1 MRKLVR
7 YLSVLFVVLDVTDA
21 RAQTIEQMTFAAAI
35 ERAIANNPTVQ
46 QAAAGILRAEAI
58 LQQVRAGS
66 RPALSAAVTTNIVAP
81 VTSFDGNSIVPRGQT
96 QTTADFSVPILVPVR
111 WAQRNQAADQVF
123 VAQQATA
130 DTRREIAVA
139 TAQTY
144 LAIIASRRLQELNE
158 RARDNARAH
167 FEYADQRFQGGV
179 GSRLNVLRAQQ
190 ELSADEARVEEAR
203 LAVRRAQE
211 ALGVLVAVDGPVDA
225 AAEPQ
230 FDVPSD
236 AAGAAAPTPSTGS
249 SPLGADLS
257 LRPDIR
263 LLAARQAAAER
274 VVRDSRRDYLPTV
287 SAVFTPQHL
296 APSGLFAASKSWRVG
311 VLFNVPLLDSG
322 LRSGQAQERRA
333 LVDSVRAER
342 ADAERRAG
350 SEIRTAR
357 EAVAA
362 SSRALAHARESAER
376 ANEVLGITDIVFREG
391 ATTNIEVVDA
401 QRQARDAET
410 QAAVAEDALRR
421 ARLDLLVAL
430 GRFPAGN

>member
-1 MRKLVR
+1 MHRPLR
-7 YLSVLFVVLDVTDA
+7 YLGLLFVVLFATDG
-21 RAQTIEQMTFAAAI
+21 RGQVIEQITFQTAI

-46 QAAAGILRAEAI
+46 QAATGILQAQAI
-58 LQQVRAGS
+58 LQQVRAES
-66 RPALSAAVTTNIVAP
+66 RPAVDAAVAHSIIGP
-81 VTSFDGNSIVPRGQT
+81 VTSFNGTNVTPRAQT
-96 QTTADFSVPILVPVR
+96 QSTVELSVPILVPVL
-111 WAQRNQAADQVF
+111 WAQRNQAADQIV
-123 VAQQATA
+123 VAERATD
-130 DTRREIAVA
+130 DTRRAVAVA

-144 LAIIASRRLQELNE
+144 LAILASRRIQELNE

-167 FEYADQRFQGGV
+167 FEYAEQRLAGGV
-179 GSRLNVLRAQQ
+179 GNRLNVLRAQQ
-190 ELSADEARVEEAR
+190 ELSFDEARVEGAR
-203 LAVRRAQE
+203 LAVRQAQE
-211 ALGVLVAVDGPVDA
+211 ALGVLVAADGPVDA
-225 AAEPQ
+225 ADEPQ
-230 FDVPSD
+230 LDVPAD
-236 AAGAAAPTPSTGS
+236 ALETQPAGTPAGA
-249 SPLGADLS
+249 SPLVVDLN

-274 VVRDSRRDYLPTV
+274 VLRDSRLDYLPTV
-287 SAVFTPQHL
+287 SAVVTPQHL
-296 APSGLFAASKSWRVG
+296 TPSGLFVASRSWRVG

-342 ADAERRAG
+342 TNAERQAG

-362 SSRALAHARESAER
+362 SLRALVHARQSADY
-376 ANEVLGITDIVFREG
+376 ANEVLGITDVVFREG
-391 ATTNIEVVDA
+391 ASTNIEVLDA

-410 QAAVAEDALRR
+410 QAVVAEDSLRR